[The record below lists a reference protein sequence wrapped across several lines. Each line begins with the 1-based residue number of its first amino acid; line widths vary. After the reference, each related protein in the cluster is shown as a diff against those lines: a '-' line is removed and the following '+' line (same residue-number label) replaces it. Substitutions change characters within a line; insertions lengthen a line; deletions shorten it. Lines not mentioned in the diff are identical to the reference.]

1 MRPFLL
7 AAALLLT
14 SPALAPAA
22 FAQDGKNWEPAP
34 VPGDGVDTVAPV
46 DRAGAGGGREMNV
59 GPRSATPFSGP
70 PASEVIT
77 RGQAAPI
84 IRTPADAV
92 DNNREGR

>member
-1 MRPFLL
+1 MRPILL

-22 FAQDGKNWEPAP
+22 FAQGGKNWEPAP
-34 VPGDGVDTVAPV
+34 VPGDGVPTVAPA
-46 DRAGAGGGREMNV
+46 DRAGGSGGRAMNA
-59 GPRSATPFSGP
+59 GPDNATPFSGP
-70 PASEVIT
+70 PTSEVIT

-92 DNNREGR
+92 DTNREGR

>member
-1 MRPFLL
+1 MRPILL
-7 AAALLLT
+7 ATALLLT

-70 PASEVIT
+70 PTSEVIT

-84 IRTPADAV
+84 IRTPGGVGDEA
-92 DNNREGR
+92 R

>member
-1 MRPFLL
+1 MRPILL
-7 AAALLLT
+7 AATLLLT

-22 FAQDGKNWEPAP
+22 FAQKNWEPAP

-70 PASEVIT
+70 PTSEVIT

-84 IRTPADAV
+84 IRTPGGVMGD
-92 DNNREGR
+92 REAR